1 MASDPVQAWL
11 EGLERQLR
19 EEPVSELWPLLAYVA
34 GREVELGDEELNAAT
49 RQAMLLLAAGG
60 DPARGLELDGRAVT
74 ALAESLD
81 ASERR
86 LVLMRGVDEL
96 VGRASKLP
104 HVRDGLF
111 SLAAQ
116 PELAWR
122 AFACALLAE
131 ELGSDE

>member
-1 MASDPVQAWL
+1 VASDPVQAWL

-19 EEPVSELWPLLAYVA
+19 KGPVTELWPLLAYVA

-74 ALAESLD
+74 SLAENLD

-86 LVLMRGVDEL
+86 LALMHGVDEL

-104 HVRDGLF
+104 LVRDGLF
-111 SLAAQ
+111 NLAAQ